1 MELVPDVSCVT
12 PYDYEIIHVFLQ
24 LLHFLSALTLSKY
37 CMPVRHFLV
46 CTLQLLQ
53 QGLEDRI

>member
-1 MELVPDVSCVT
+1 MELVPDVSRVT
-12 PYDYEIIHVFLQ
+12 PHDYKIIHVFLQ

-37 CMPVRHFLV
+37 CKLVTHFLV

-53 QGLEDRI
+53 QGMEDRI